1 MGLKCSVTSAKGGRK
16 RMWCKTNQV
25 HQTAVIATGVF
36 SYIDNRE
43 AAEVVSDIYYSELGR
58 DMHWED

>member
-1 MGLKCSVTSAKGGRK
+1 
-16 RMWCKTNQV
+16 MWCKTNQV